1 MGFILKSG
9 TLEPPANESIH
20 LPINMLLAEY
30 RFQKNGTKVEP
41 SGTNTYELRM
51 IN

>member
-20 LPINMLLAEY
+20 LPINMLLTRKAVLKKWN
-30 RFQKNGTKVEP
+30 Q
-41 SGTNTYELRM
+41 SGTEWNQYL
-51 IN
+51 